1 MSTPQ
6 LCIRSSRKTK
16 SVILSHASLL
26 AQVQAQV
33 DSLLSRF
40 HALKDGAEARRAN
53 LEDALFY
60 VKEYHDKV
68 EPLMKWLDASE
79 KLPRIT
85 GLQPIA
91 TSFYAIMV

>member
-1 MSTPQ
+1 MSASH
-6 LCIRSSRKTK
+6 LCIRSSRKTE
-16 SVILSHASLL
+16 SVILNLTSIL
-26 AQVQAQV
+26 AQVQA
-33 DSLLSRF
+33 LLK
-40 HALKDGAEARRAN
+40 AYNLLKAKAEARRAN